1 MDRRENTL
9 QLLHSLGFIY
19 ANHGQTKRA
28 LVLQLLASRIEPEN
42 RQLLRTLA
50 YTFLND
56 GAPDR
61 ALAVISRLRALE
73 EDDPSLDL
81 LQSRALWLAGHRA
94 EARRFFQ
101 YFIERRRQDAHA

>member
-1 MDRRENTL
+1 MDQRENTL
-9 QLLHSLGFIY
+9 QLLHSLGYIY

-28 LVLQLLASRIEPEN
+28 LVLQLLASRLEPEN
-42 RQLLRTLA
+42 RYLLRTLA

-56 GAPDR
+56 GAPER

-81 LQSRALWLAGHRA
+81 LQSRALWLSGHKE

-101 YFIERRRQDAHA
+101 YFIQSRGRDTDA